1 MSSSEGGGD
10 ATTRAASLE
19 DLHRLSVRGAEISV
33 IEGPDAGRASVRANL
48 ATVSVIG
55 SGQGADLR
63 LTDTLVSRRHVE
75 IHCEDRGV
83 RLIDRHSRNG
93 SFFHGARFVDLLVT
107 TGSAEIVVGNTRI
120 AIRVD
125 KDAAIVPFSRRTT
138 FGRAIAQSEAM
149 RHVFR
154 VLETAAAKDNIT
166 VLLEGDSGTGKEVLA
181 DAIHQETPSRRDG
194 PFVVVDCGSI
204 APHLIESE
212 LFGHERGAFTGAI
225 ATHQGA
231 FERAHGGTI
240 FLDELGELP
249 LDAQPKLLRALE
261 SRSIRRVGGK
271 QTINFDVRVVAA
283 TNRRLKEAVRCKEF
297 REDLFYRLAV
307 VHVVVPRL
315 ADRRDDILPLAERFL
330 RQSSGDASAEI
341 PEDLGRL
348 LAAYEWPGNVRE
360 LRNVI
365 ERFATF
371 RENDPRLL
379 FGRTSD
385 PGPAPPSDVLPTP
398 NSQAVS
404 PPANHFD
411 LERVAH
417 LPYAD
422 AKRTLL
428 DEYHRKI
435 VTRVVAE
442 ADGVVPKAAER
453 LGMSRTNLYRV
464 LQEIGA
470 AAKDDDEDD
479 EPTQ

>member
-1 MSSSEGGGD
+1 MSEGGD

-19 DLHRLSVRGAEISV
+19 DLHRLVVRGAEITV
-33 IEGPDAGRASVRANL
+33 LDGPDAGRSIRPNL

-55 SGQGADLR
+55 TGQGADLR

-75 IHCEDRGV
+75 IHCEDRSV
-83 RLIDRHSRNG
+83 RLVDRHSRNG
-93 SFFHGARFVDLLVT
+93 PFFHGARFAHLPVT
-107 TGSAEIVVGNTRI
+107 DPAETVVGGKTTRI

-125 KDAAIVPFSRRTT
+125 KDAAIVPFSKRTT
-138 FGRAIAQSEAM
+138 FGHAIAQSEAM

-181 DAIHQETPSRRDG
+181 EAIHHESPRRDG
-194 PFVVVDCGSI
+194 PFVIVDCGSI
-204 APHLIESE
+204 APNLIESE

-271 QTINFDVRVVAA
+271 QTISFDVRVVAA

-315 ADRRDDILPLAERFL
+315 ADRRDDILPLAEKFL
-330 RQSSGDASAEI
+330 RQSDASAEL
-341 PEDLGRL
+341 PEDLKRL
-348 LAAYEWPGNVRE
+348 LAAYDWPGNVRE

-365 ERFATF
+365 DRFATF
-371 RENDPRLL
+371 RENDPRML
-379 FGRTSD
+379 FGRTSE
-385 PGPAPPSDVLPTP
+385 PGPGPGPGPSSTT
-398 NSQAVS
+398 S
-404 PPANHFD
+404 ANVFD
-411 LERVAH
+411 LERLAQ
-417 LPYAD
+417 LPYVD
-422 AKRTLL
+422 AKRLLL
-428 DEYHRKI
+428 DAYHRTI
-435 VTRVVAE
+435 VKRVVDE
-442 ADGVVPKAAER
+442 SGGVVPKAAER
-453 LGMSRTNLYRV
+453 LSMSRTNLYRV

-470 AAKDDDEDD
+470 ASDDE
-479 EPTQ
+479 